1 MPTSNP
7 NYKLFQKKIFTLK
20 ESKIMLE
27 EQLVNIRRNIWEP
40 LRDFTK
46 RYDIRCLSDT
56 RCEIRNRKSRHIISG
71 SKDKDNYIKVNNVT
85 RDDDVVGSFKFH
97 RLIMHHYFPQENE
110 NELQVDH
117 INHDRSDNRLL
128 NL

>member
-1 MPTSNP
+1 MPTNNP

-27 EQLVNIRRNIWEP
+27 EQLVNIRRNTWEP

-71 SKDKDNYIKVNNVT
+71 SKDKDNYILV
-85 RDDDVVGSFKFH
+85 
-97 RLIMHHYFPQENE
+97 
-110 NELQVDH
+110 
-117 INHDRSDNRLL
+117 
-128 NL
+128 